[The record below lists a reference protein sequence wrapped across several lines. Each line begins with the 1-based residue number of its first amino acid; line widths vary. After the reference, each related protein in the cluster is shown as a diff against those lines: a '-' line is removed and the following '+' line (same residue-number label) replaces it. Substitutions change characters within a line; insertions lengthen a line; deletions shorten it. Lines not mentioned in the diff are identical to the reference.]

1 MTTLN
6 HFSLSQKGTSH
17 EVNEDSVIEPFEAL
31 DGLFLTGV
39 FDGISGNGG
48 GQHASS
54 RASLLVKSC
63 AASYLRTTNS
73 NREALIKLALRANQE
88 VLDVQKEFDGK
99 MGTTMTLCLIDTR
112 TDLLHVVHIGDSVLF
127 KISDGRVTRL
137 TAEDTDSDG
146 RLTKWLGQPWPLD
159 TEKLYFRCNIEDG
172 DLFVLGSDGFI
183 KHRSILEYRSLFS
196 HNAPEQI
203 VREMASSAETS
214 SKDDITIVVFKY
226 HNETGD
232 KHGSE
237 SPSKASANPNGSETA
252 QDSPALVK
260 SQERSHSVSWPTAL
274 LLVAMA
280 FLLGVITS
288 PKRCTC
294 PCRNESDTST
304 DLTAIFP
311 SIHDTLNIIKYEF
324 EQQN

>member
-1 MTTLN
+1 MTTFN
-6 HFSLSQKGTSH
+6 HFSLSQKGAGH

-48 GQHASS
+48 GKHASS

-63 AASYLRTTNS
+63 AASYLHATNS

-127 KISDGRVTRL
+127 KISDGRATRL

-159 TEKLYFRCNIEDG
+159 TEKLYFRCSIEDG

-183 KHRSILEYRSLFS
+183 KHRSILEYKSLFS
-196 HNAPEQI
+196 HDAPEQI
-203 VREMASSAETS
+203 VRDMVSSAETS
-214 SKDDITIVVFKY
+214 SRDDITIVLFNC

-232 KHGSE
+232 KHSSE
-237 SPSKASANPNGSETA
+237 SPSKASASLDGNETA
-252 QDSPALVK
+252 QKSPALVK
-260 SQERSHSVSWPTAL
+260 SQEKSYSVSWPTAL
-274 LLVAMA
+274 FFVAMA
-280 FLLGVITS
+280 FLLGVVAS
-288 PKRCTC
+288 PKRCQC
-294 PCRNESDTST
+294 SCRNENETST
-304 DLTAIFP
+304 DIITVSPRIN
-311 SIHDTLNIIKYEF
+311 DTSSTITHEC
-324 EQQN
+324 E